1 MFKDCTTFIEFI
13 SAKKTSAKIRQD
25 DYKLLINKLGNP
37 QKRLKCIHVA
47 GTNGKG
53 SVTNYLRSIL
63 QSANYKVGTFTS
75 PHLIVHNDRIR
86 INDIY
91 ISDEELLDIA
101 NRYYDIWFEYD
112 LSMFDIDMIISMIYF
127 IEKEVDYVVY
137 EVGLGGRLD
146 STNIIE
152 PIVSIITNIGFD
164 HMEQLGDTLAKI
176 AYEKAGIIK
185 DNGVIFTAEDKEE
198 CLEVFKKQ
206 AVLKNAEFH
215 QVEQVTN
222 YRVNE
227 HIYFDL
233 LDYHDVQLNTLALYQ
248 IKNAALV
255 LTVCEYLRVNKII
268 NITRNDIVDGL
279 RTASWPGRFE
289 IMMKSP
295 LVIIDGAHNEHGIKA
310 IQESLSYLCKPLRIV
325 FSALKD
331 KQYELMI
338 KDLIDIADE
347 IIITEFSNQRALTAK
362 DMAKGF
368 DVTIIADHDLAIDYA
383 INKDKNGSVL
393 ITGSLYFIS
402 EVRKRFKGG
411 R

>member
-1 MFKDCTTFIEFI
+1 MFKDCATFIDFI
-13 SAKKTSAKIRQD
+13 SAKKTSAKVRQD
-25 DYKLLINKLGNP
+25 DYKLLITKLGNP

-63 QSANYKVGTFTS
+63 QRANYKVGTFTS

-86 INDIY
+86 INDVY

-101 NRYYDIWFEYD
+101 NRYYDLWFEYD
-112 LSMFDIDMIISMIYF
+112 LSMFDIDMIISVIYF
-127 IEKEVDYVVY
+127 IEKEVDYVIY

-152 PIVSIITNIGFD
+152 PIASIITNIGFD
-164 HMEQLGDTLAKI
+164 HMELLGDTLAKI

-185 DNGVIFTAEDKEE
+185 DKGLIFTAEDKEE
-198 CLEVFKKQ
+198 CLDVFKKQ
-206 AVLKNAEFH
+206 AKLKKAEFH
-215 QVEQVTN
+215 QVDKVTN
-222 YRVNE
+222 YHVVD
-227 HIYFDL
+227 HIYFDI
-233 LDYHDVQLNTLALYQ
+233 LDYHDVQLDTMALYQ
-248 IKNAALV
+248 IKNAALA
-255 LTVCEYLRVNKII
+255 LTVCEYLRANKII
-268 NITRNDIVDGL
+268 NITRNDIVVGL
-279 RTASWPGRFE
+279 KTAYWPGRFE

-295 LVIIDGAHNEHGIKA
+295 MVIIDGAHNEHGIKA
-310 IQESLSYLCKPLRIV
+310 IQESLSYLPKPLRIV

-338 KDLIDIADE
+338 KDLIDFADE
-347 IIITEFSNQRALTAK
+347 FIVTEFSNQRALSAK
-362 DMAKGF
+362 DMAEGI
-368 DVTIIADHDLAIDYA
+368 DVTIITDHDLAIDYA